1 MRVGGMDI
9 DFSTGRSTGSQF
21 VELVRVRQDGKYV
34 R

>member
-1 MRVGGMDI
+1 VGGMDV
-9 DFSTGRSTGSQF
+9 DFSSGHSTGTQF

>member
-1 MRVGGMDI
+1 VDFTGGH
-9 DFSTGRSTGSQF
+9 STGTQF